1 MYLWFFLRFVVEVSR
16 VFHQLTELWSCCMQ
30 VMHKRGSVNFRL
42 DPYLGCFHFNLN
54 WLSLC
59 VYTIALVVVRF
70 LWRKCLESLIYLL
83 VIYLYF
89 FVILKTKKI
98 FVSRWMQAICYIK
111 NTFIVVEVFT
121 YLMTILW
128 FPTCYLIFHWKDCKR
143 SSPYMDSH
151 LSVLILLYQWPVDLK
166 YCAVFLDHFASS
178 AGNWLD
184 IFPPLL
190 HGLRKSSNFM

>member
-1 MYLWFFLRFVVEVSR
+1 MYLWFFFRFVVEVSR

-98 FVSRWMQAICYIK
+98 FVSRWMQAICYVK

-143 SSPYMDSH
+143 SSPLHRLTPKCTHIVIPMTCGLEVLCSFLRPLCLLCRQLAWYFSSSFTW
-151 LSVLILLYQWPVDLK
+151 SVKKQ
-166 YCAVFLDHFASS
+166 
-178 AGNWLD
+178 
-184 IFPPLL
+184 
-190 HGLRKSSNFM
+190 